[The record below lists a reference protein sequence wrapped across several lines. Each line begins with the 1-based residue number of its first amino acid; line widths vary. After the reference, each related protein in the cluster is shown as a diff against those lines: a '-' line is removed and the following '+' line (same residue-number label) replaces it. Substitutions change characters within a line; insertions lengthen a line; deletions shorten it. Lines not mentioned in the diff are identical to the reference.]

1 MVRPLLFT
9 PMPMAGGS
17 VAHAAVHDESRIG
30 SPRGPLVI
38 VMNTR
43 SGAGDRQRTLATLAA
58 VFGEAGVE
66 HEVLQVSRPKLLPK
80 VAQDAVAR
88 ATRNGGVVVA
98 AGGDGTINTVA
109 QAVLDSELPFGVL
122 PHGTFNYF
130 SRTHGIP
137 TDVEGAART
146 LVTGSPRAVQVGQLN
161 ERLFLV
167 NASLGLYPRLL
178 EEREAYKRRY
188 GRTRWVALCSGL
200 LTLLREHW
208 QVLLR
213 IEREGEP
220 RLVKT
225 STLFVGNNALQLAR
239 IGIDEAPAVEQGRL
253 VALSVRTAG
262 RWSMPG
268 LLLRGAAGRLG
279 SDDQVTSFAFRHLE
293 VEPVLRRARP
303 VKMKVS
309 IDGETQWMS
318 TPLVFGV
325 APKPLWLI
333 APPAA

>member
-1 MVRPLLFT
+1 
-9 PMPMAGGS
+9 
-17 VAHAAVHDESRIG
+17 
-30 SPRGPLVI
+30 
-38 VMNTR
+38 MNTH
-43 SGAGDRQRTLATLAA
+43 SGSGDRHRTLATLAG
-58 VFGEAGVE
+58 VFGEAGVR
-66 HEVLQVSRPKLLPK
+66 HEVMQVTRPKQLRT
-80 VAQDAVAR
+80 VAANAVALAAR
-88 ATRNGGVVVA
+88 EGGTVVA

-109 QAVLDSELPFGVL
+109 HAVLDTELPFGVL

-146 LVTGSPRAVQVGQLN
+146 LVTGTPRPVQVGRLN

-213 IEREGEP
+213 VEHEGEP
-220 RLVKT
+220 RLLKT
-225 STLFVGNNALQLAR
+225 STLFVGNNALQLAQ
-239 IGIDEAPAVEQGRL
+239 IGIDDAPVVAQGQL
-253 VALSVRTAG
+253 VALSVKTGG
-262 RWSMPG
+262 RWAMLG
-268 LLLRGAAGRLG
+268 LLLRGAVGRLG
-279 SDDQVTSFAFRHLE
+279 SADQVASFAFRHLE

-309 IDGETQWMS
+309 VDGETQWMS

-325 APKPLWLI
+325 EPKPLWLI
-333 APPAA
+333 VPPAA